1 MSRVDQSVRASGGDR
16 LTASAPH
23 RDDVAGPE
31 HPRCPAVRYTQIAGK
46 PIGSPG
52 ATVEPVVRHLSR
64 SRVRSIASEPVEGWG
79 VTTGSAVTGAA
90 EAIAGEKP
98 TDNVTPTA
106 TIIFDAIRG
115 IAPPFER

>member
-1 MSRVDQSVRASGGDR
+1 M
-16 LTASAPH
+16 
-23 RDDVAGPE
+23 
-31 HPRCPAVRYTQIAGK
+31 
-46 PIGSPG
+46 
-52 ATVEPVVRHLSR
+52 
-64 SRVRSIASEPVEGWG
+64 RSIASEPVEGWG